1 MKKMHKIGAGILT
14 VSLLVTA
21 MALPAMAENGQSTDS
36 AATVA
41 AMVTARGGRQGGQ
54 MPGNGN
60 NRQGQMPGNGNNQQ
74 GQVPGNGGNNQNTMP
89 GIPGNSNKN
98 QNTMPGMPGNGNKN
112 QNTMPGNPPAMNG
125 QQQQAPQKPETA
137 QQDTQTTPDT
147 QTTEEGATQETQET
161 QQQTPQTPAGKG
173 RRGGFQKNG
182 RMGPMNGRGAGHVNF
197 KELVEKGI
205 IGEETLTKIE
215 EYLKKNAP
223 AKPQMPADGQTA
235 PDGQTPPEKPEGD
248 QAATDTQ
255 TQATPV
261 KPEGDS
267 APTQGELPEEDN
279 LIAKLVEAGILTQE
293 QAETIESL
301 TKTTAE
307 TNTAASENT

>member
-14 VSLLVTA
+14 VSLMVTA
-21 MALPAMAENGQSTDS
+21 MSLPAMAENGQSADS

-41 AMVTARGGRQGGQ
+41 AMVTARGGRPGGQ
-54 MPGNGN
+54 MPGGN
-60 NRQGQMPGNGNNQQ
+60 NQQGQMPGNGNNQH
-74 GQVPGNGGNNQNTMP
+74 GQMPSNGGNNQNTMP
-89 GIPGNSNKN
+89 GIPGN
-98 QNTMPGMPGNGNKN
+98 GNNN

-147 QTTEEGATQETQET
+147 QTTEEGATQGTQET

-173 RRGGFQKNG
+173 SRGGFQKNG

-205 IGEETLTKIE
+205 IDEEILTKIE

-261 KPEGDS
+261 KPEGDP